1 MITKKYFKITILFII
16 FFLLGSIPI
25 SAKIDIGGEIATSL
39 INIIDNEGNISA
51 YLQESLDLELF
62 LPTLNNTQVKFEI
75 YLFNNPMSGGFDYL
89 IKKLYLKHKFDKLHL
104 TLGRQPI
111 SWSFGSMLN
120 PVDFTLGS
128 MVMDEETGAKYQ
140 DALEAY
146 VPLNWNS
153 SVSLVAAFPE
163 GSQDIKWGLRG
174 RTMLEGYDLTLNYV
188 REPEIDFMG
197 TIIPASQRI
206 GFTVKGDLGPLGV
219 YGALGY
225 YFKDND
231 DGDLAYL
238 IGGDYSYFFEAG
250 NNIYFQLEYLSMKK
264 DNLSSILG
272 PFFAG
277 NVTNNLNENI
287 GLVLGMANYG
297 IDEFSQVNL
306 MAISSL
312 NDGSIIIIPGYSNQ
326 LSNNLSFNLSTAI
339 YFGKEDTLF
348 GSNVSEGAQQRPKGM
363 ISIGLT
369 YSF

>member
-1 MITKKYFKITILFII
+1 VKRYFNITILFII

-25 SAKIDIGGEIATSL
+25 SAKVDIGGEVDASL
-39 INIIDNEGNISA
+39 VVILDDQGNIFA
-51 YLQESLDLELF
+51 YPQESLDLELF
-62 LPTLNNTQVKFEI
+62 LPTHNNTQAKFEI

-89 IKKLYLKHKFDKLHL
+89 IKKLYLKHKFEKLHL

-140 DALEAY
+140 DAIQAY
-146 VPLNWNS
+146 IPLNWNS
-153 SVSLVAAFPE
+153 SVSLFAAFPE
-163 GSQDIKWGLRG
+163 ASQDIKWGLRG
-174 RTMLEGYDLTLNYV
+174 RTMIEGYDLTLNYV

-206 GFTVKGDLGPLGV
+206 GFTAKGDLGPIGV

-225 YFKDND
+225 YFKEND
-231 DGDLAYL
+231 DGDIAYL

-250 NNIYFQLEYLSMKK
+250 NKVYFQLEYLSMKE

-287 GLVLGMANYG
+287 GLILGMANYE
-297 IDEFSQVNL
+297 IDEFSQINL
-306 MAISSL
+306 MAISSI
-312 NDGSIIIIPGYSNQ
+312 NDGSIIIIPGYRNQ
-326 LSNNLSFNLSTAI
+326 LSNNLSFNFSTAI
-339 YFGKEDTLF
+339 YFGKEDSLF
-348 GSNVSEGAQQRPKGM
+348 GSTVSEGAQPKPKGM

>member
-1 MITKKYFKITILFII
+1 VKKYFNIIILFII

-25 SAKIDIGGEIATSL
+25 FAKVDIGGELTASL
-39 INIIDNEGNISA
+39 INIIDNEGNISS

-62 LPTLNNTQVKFEI
+62 LPTLNNTQAKFEI
-75 YLFNNPMSGGFDYL
+75 YLFNNPISGGFDYL

-120 PVDFTLGS
+120 PVDFSLGA
-128 MVMDEETGAKYQ
+128 MVMDEETGAKYL
-140 DALEAY
+140 DAIEAY
-146 VPLNWNS
+146 IPLNWNS

-163 GSQDIKWGLRG
+163 VSQDIKWGLRG
-174 RTMLEGYDLTLNYV
+174 RTMIEGYDLTLNYV

-206 GFTVKGDLGPLGV
+206 GFTAKGDLGPIGV

-225 YFKDND
+225 YFKEND
-231 DGDLAYL
+231 DGDFAYL

-250 NNIYFQLEYLSMKK
+250 NKIYFQLEYLSMKEE
-264 DNLSSILG
+264 NLSSILG

-277 NVTNNLNENI
+277 NITSNLNENI
-287 GLVLGMANYG
+287 GLILGMANYE
-297 IDEFSQVNL
+297 IDEFSQINL
-306 MAISSL
+306 MAISSI
-312 NDGSIIIIPGYSNQ
+312 NDGSIIVIPGYRNQ
-326 LSNNLSFNLSTAI
+326 LSNNLSLNLSTAI

-348 GSNVSEGAQQRPKGM
+348 GSNVSEGAQQKPRGM
-363 ISIGLT
+363 ISISLT

>member
-1 MITKKYFKITILFII
+1 MKKYFNIVTLFLI

-25 SAKIDIGGEIATSL
+25 SAKVDIGGELAASL
-39 INIIDNEGNISA
+39 INIIDNQGNLSV
-51 YLQESLDLELF
+51 YPQESLDLELF
-62 LPTLNNTQVKFEI
+62 LPTLNNTQAKFEI
-75 YLFNNPMSGGFDYL
+75 YLFNNPMSEGFDYL

-120 PVDFTLGS
+120 PVDFTLGAI
-128 MVMDEETGAKYQ
+128 VMDEETGAKYQ
-140 DALEAY
+140 DAIEAY

-153 SVSLVAAFPE
+153 SVSLVAGFPE
-163 GSQDIKWGLRG
+163 ASQDIKWGLRG
-174 RTMLEGYDLTLNYV
+174 RTMIEGYDLTLNYV

-206 GFTVKGDLGPLGV
+206 GFTTKGDLGPLGV

-250 NNIYFQLEYLSMKK
+250 NKIYFQLEYLSIKK

-272 PFFAG
+272 SFFSG

-287 GLVLGMANYG
+287 GLILGMANYE
-297 IDEFSQVNL
+297 IDEFSQINL

-312 NDGSIIIIPGYSNQ
+312 NDGSIIVIPGYRNQ
-326 LSNNLSFNLSTAI
+326 LSNNLSFNLSTGI

>member
-1 MITKKYFKITILFII
+1 LNVKKYFNITILFII
-16 FFLLGSIPI
+16 IFLLVSIPI
-25 SAKIDIGGEIATSL
+25 SAKVDIGGELAASL
-39 INIIDNEGNISA
+39 LNIIDNEGNISA
-51 YLQESLDLELF
+51 YPQASLDLELYIPPF
-62 LPTLNNTQVKFEI
+62 DNNQIKSAV
-75 YLFNNPMSGGFDYL
+75 YLFTNPTTGQLDFMF
-89 IKKLYLKHKFDKLHL
+89 KKLYLKHKFDKLHL
-104 TLGRQPI
+104 TVGRQPI

-140 DALEAY
+140 DAIEAY

-153 SVSLVAAFPE
+153 SISLIAAFPE
-163 GSQDIKWGLRG
+163 TSQDIKWGLRG
-174 RTMLEGYDLTLNYV
+174 RTMIEGYDLTLNYV

-206 GFTVKGDLGPLGV
+206 GFTAKGDLGPIGV

-250 NNIYFQLEYLSMKK
+250 NKIYFQLEYLSMKK
-264 DNLSSILG
+264 ENLSSILG

-277 NVTNNLNENI
+277 NVTNNLDENV
-287 GLVLGMANYG
+287 GLIMGMANYE

-312 NDGSIIIIPGYSNQ
+312 NDGSIIIIPGYRNQ
-326 LSNNLSFNLSTAI
+326 LSNNLSLNLSTAI
-339 YFGKEDTLF
+339 YFGKVDTLF
-348 GSNVSEGAQQRPKGM
+348 GSNVSEGAQQKPKGM

>member
-1 MITKKYFKITILFII
+1 MKKYFSIAILFII
-16 FFLLGSIPI
+16 FFLLGSISI
-25 SAKIDIGGEIATSL
+25 SAKVDIGGELAASL

-51 YLQESLDLELF
+51 YPQESLDLELF
-62 LPTLNNTQVKFEI
+62 LPALNNTQAKFEI

-120 PVDFTLGS
+120 PVDFTLGA

-140 DALEAY
+140 DAIEAY

-153 SVSLVAAFPE
+153 SVSLVAAFP
-163 GSQDIKWGLRG
+163 GDSQDIKWGLRC
-174 RTMLEGYDLTLNYV
+174 RTMIEGYDLTLNYV

-206 GFTVKGDLGPLGV
+206 GFTTKGDLGPLGV

-250 NNIYFQLEYLSMKK
+250 NKIYFQLEYLSIKK

-272 PFFAG
+272 PFFTG

-287 GLVLGMANYG
+287 GLILGMANYE
-297 IDEFSQVNL
+297 IDEFSQINL

-312 NDGSIIIIPGYSNQ
+312 NDGSIIVIPGYRNQ

-348 GSNVSEGAQQRPKGM
+348 GPNVTEGVQQRPKGM
-363 ISIGLT
+363 IRIGLT

>member
-1 MITKKYFKITILFII
+1 MKKYFKIPILFII
-16 FFLLGSIPI
+16 LFLLGSIPI
-25 SAKIDIGGEIATSL
+25 SAKVDIGGELAASL
-39 INIIDNEGNISA
+39 INIIDNQGNISS

-62 LPTLNNTQVKFEI
+62 LPTLNNTQAKFEI

-89 IKKLYLKHKFDKLHL
+89 IKKLYLKHKFNKLHL

-128 MVMDEETGAKYQ
+128 MVMDEETGTKYQ
-140 DALEAY
+140 DAIQAY
-146 VPLNWNS
+146 IPLNWNS

-163 GSQDIKWGLRG
+163 ASQDIKWGLRG
-174 RTMLEGYDLTLNYV
+174 RTMIEGYDLTLNYV
-188 REPEIDFMG
+188 REPEIDFIG
-197 TIIPASQRI
+197 TIITASQRI
-206 GFTVKGDLGPLGV
+206 GFTAKGDLGPIGI

-225 YFKDND
+225 YFKEND

-250 NNIYFQLEYLSMKK
+250 NKVYFQLEYLSMKK
-264 DNLSSILG
+264 ENLSSILG

-277 NVTNNLNENI
+277 NVTNDLSENI
-287 GLVLGMANYG
+287 GLILGMANYE
-297 IDEFSQVNL
+297 IDEFSQINL
-306 MAISSL
+306 MAVSSL
-312 NDGSIIIIPGYSNQ
+312 NDGSIIFIPGYRNQ

-339 YFGKEDTLF
+339 YFGEEDTLF
-348 GSNVSEGAQQRPKGM
+348 GSNVSEGVQQKPKGM
-363 ISIGLT
+363 VSIGLT

>member
-1 MITKKYFKITILFII
+1 MITKKYFNIIILFMI
-16 FFLLGSIPI
+16 FSLLGSIPI
-25 SAKIDIGGEIATSL
+25 FAKVEVGGELATSL
-39 INIIDNEGNISA
+39 INIIDNQGNISA
-51 YLQESLDLELF
+51 YPQASLDLELYIPPF
-62 LPTLNNTQVKFEI
+62 DNNQIKSAV
-75 YLFNNPMSGGFDYL
+75 YLYTNPSTGQLDFMF
-89 IKKLYLKHKFDKLHL
+89 KKLYLKHKFDKLHL

-206 GFTVKGDLGPLGV
+206 GFTAKGDLGPLGV

-287 GLVLGMANYG
+287 GLILGMANYG

-326 LSNNLSFNLSTAI
+326 LSNNLSLNLGTAI

-348 GSNVSEGAQQRPKGM
+348 GSNVSEGAQQKPKGM

>member
-1 MITKKYFKITILFII
+1 MKKYFNIAILFII
-16 FFLLGSIPI
+16 FFLLGSISI
-25 SAKIDIGGEIATSL
+25 SAKVDIGGELAVSL
-39 INIIDNEGNISA
+39 INILDNEGNISA
-51 YLQESLDLELF
+51 YPQESLDLELF
-62 LPTLNNTQVKFEI
+62 LPALNNTQAKFEI
-75 YLFNNPMSGGFDYL
+75 YLYNNPMSGGFDYL
-89 IKKLYLKHKFDKLHL
+89 IKKLYLKHKFEKLHL

-140 DALEAY
+140 DAVEAY

-174 RTMLEGYDLTLNYV
+174 RTMIEGYDLTLNYI

-197 TIIPASQRI
+197 TIIPTSKRI
-206 GFTVKGDLGPLGV
+206 GFTAKGNLGPIGV

-225 YFKDND
+225 YFKDNAG
-231 DGDLAYL
+231 DGDFAYL

-250 NNIYFQLEYLSMKK
+250 NKIYFQLEYLSMKK
-264 DNLSSILG
+264 ENLSSILG
-272 PFFAG
+272 PLFAG
-277 NVTNNLNENI
+277 NVTNDLSENI
-287 GLVLGMANYG
+287 GLILGMTNYE
-297 IDEFSQVNL
+297 IDEFSQINL
-306 MAISSL
+306 MAISSI
-312 NDGSIIIIPGYSNQ
+312 NDGSIIIIPGYRNQ
-326 LSNNLSFNLSTAI
+326 LSNNLSLNLSAAI
-339 YFGKEDTLF
+339 YFGKEDSLF
-348 GSNVSEGAQQRPKGM
+348 GSTVSEGAQPKPKGM

>member
-1 MITKKYFKITILFII
+1 MKRYFNITILFII
-16 FFLLGSIPI
+16 IFLLGSISI
-25 SAKIDIGGEIATSL
+25 SAKVDIGGELAASL
-39 INIIDNEGNISA
+39 INIIDNEGNISS

-62 LPTLNNTQVKFEI
+62 LPTLNNTQAKFEI

-89 IKKLYLKHKFDKLHL
+89 IKKLYLKHKFEKLHL

-120 PVDFTLGS
+120 PVDFTPGA
-128 MVMDEETGAKYQ
+128 MVMDEETGSKYQ
-140 DALEAY
+140 TAVEAY
-146 VPLNWNS
+146 IPLNWNS

-163 GSQDIKWGLRG
+163 ASQNIKWGLRG
-174 RTMLEGYDLTLNYV
+174 RTMIEGYDLTLNYV

-206 GFTVKGDLGPLGV
+206 GFTAKGDLGPIGV
-219 YGALGY
+219 YGAMGY

-231 DGDLAYL
+231 DVDFAYL

-250 NNIYFQLEYLSMKK
+250 NKIYFQLEYLSMKK
-264 DNLSSILG
+264 DSLSSILG

-277 NVTNNLNENI
+277 NVTNDLNENI
-287 GLVLGMANYG
+287 GLILGMANYE
-297 IDEFSQVNL
+297 IDEFSQINL
-306 MAISSL
+306 MAISSI
-312 NDGSIIIIPGYSNQ
+312 NDGSIIIIPGYRNQ
-326 LSNNLSFNLSTAI
+326 LSNNLSLDLSTAI

-348 GSNVSEGAQQRPKGM
+348 GSTVSEGAQQKPKGM

>member
-1 MITKKYFKITILFII
+1 MKKYFNITILFII
-16 FFLLGSIPI
+16 LFLLGSIPI
-25 SAKIDIGGEIATSL
+25 FAKVDIGGEFAASL
-39 INIIDNEGNISA
+39 ISIIDNEGNISA
-51 YLQESLDLELF
+51 YPQESLDLELF
-62 LPTLNNTQVKFEI
+62 LPALNNTQAKFEI

-120 PVDFTLGS
+120 PVDFTLGA

-140 DALEAY
+140 DAIEAY

-153 SVSLVAAFPE
+153 SVSLVAAFP
-163 GSQDIKWGLRG
+163 GDSQDIKWGLRG
-174 RTMLEGYDLTLNYV
+174 RTMIEGYDLTLNYV

-206 GFTVKGDLGPLGV
+206 GFTTKGDLGPLGV

-231 DGDLAYL
+231 EGDLAYL

-250 NNIYFQLEYLSMKK
+250 NKIYFQLEYLSIKK

-272 PFFAG
+272 PFFTG

-287 GLVLGMANYG
+287 GLILGMANYE
-297 IDEFSQVNL
+297 IDEFSQINL

-312 NDGSIIIIPGYSNQ
+312 NDGSIIVIPGYRNQ

-348 GSNVSEGAQQRPKGM
+348 GPNVTEGVQQRPKGM
-363 ISIGLT
+363 IRIGLT

>member
-1 MITKKYFKITILFII
+1 MKKFFNIIILFII

-25 SAKIDIGGEIATSL
+25 SAKIDIGGELASSL

-51 YLQESLDLELF
+51 YPQASLDLELYIPPF
-62 LPTLNNTQVKFEI
+62 DNNQIKSAVYLYANPTTGQLDFM
-75 YLFNNPMSGGFDYL
+75 F
-89 IKKLYLKHKFDKLHL
+89 KKLYLKHKFEKLHL

-140 DALEAY
+140 DAIQAY
-146 VPLNWNS
+146 IPLNWNS

-163 GSQDIKWGLRG
+163 ASQDIKWGLRG
-174 RTMLEGYDLTLNYV
+174 RTMIEGYDLTLNYV

-206 GFTVKGDLGPLGV
+206 GFTAKGDLGPIGV

-231 DGDLAYL
+231 GDGDLAYL
-238 IGGDYSYFFEAG
+238 LGGDYSYFFEAG
-250 NNIYFQLEYLSMKK
+250 NKVYFQLEYLSMKK
-264 DNLSSILG
+264 DNLASILG

-277 NVTNNLNENI
+277 NTTNDLNENI
-287 GLVLGMANYG
+287 GLILGMVNYE

-312 NDGSIIIIPGYSNQ
+312 NDGSIIIIPGYRNQ
-326 LSNNLSFNLSTAI
+326 LSNNLSLILSTAI

-348 GSNVSEGAQQRPKGM
+348 SSDVSEGAQPKPKGM

>member
-1 MITKKYFKITILFII
+1 MILKKYLHIIILFII

-25 SAKIDIGGEIATSL
+25 SAKVDIGGELAASL
-39 INIIDNEGNISA
+39 INIIDNEGNIFA
-51 YLQESLDLELF
+51 YPQASLDLELYIPPF
-62 LPTLNNTQVKFEI
+62 DNNQIKSAVYLYTNPTTGQLDFM
-75 YLFNNPMSGGFDYL
+75 F
-89 IKKLYLKHKFDKLHL
+89 KKLYLKHKFDKLHL
-104 TLGRQPI
+104 TVGRQPI

-120 PVDFTLGS
+120 PVDFTLGAI
-128 MVMDEETGAKYQ
+128 VMEEETGAKYQ
-140 DALEAY
+140 DAIEGYL
-146 VPLNWNS
+146 PLNWNT
-153 SVSLVAAFPE
+153 SVSVTAALPE
-163 GSQDIKWGLRG
+163 NSQGIKWGLRG
-174 RTMLEGYDLTLNYV
+174 RTVIEGYDLTLNHV
-188 REPEIDFMG
+188 QEPEMEIMG
-197 TIIPASQRI
+197 AIIPASQRI
-206 GFTVKGDLGPLGV
+206 GFTGKGDLGPFGI

-231 DGDLAYL
+231 NGDLAYL

-250 NNIYFQLEYLSMKK
+250 NKIYFQLEYLSIKK

-287 GLVLGMANYG
+287 GLILGMVNYE
-297 IDEFSQVNL
+297 IDEFSQINL

-312 NDGSIIIIPGYSNQ
+312 NDGSIIIMPGYRNQ
-326 LSNNLSFNLSTAI
+326 LSNDLSFNLSTGI

-348 GSNVSEGAQQRPKGM
+348 GSNVSEGAQQKPKVM

>member
-1 MITKKYFKITILFII
+1 LIVKKYFNIIILFII
-16 FFLLGSIPI
+16 IFLLGSIPI
-25 SAKIDIGGEIATSL
+25 SAKVDIGGELSASL

-51 YLQESLDLELF
+51 YPQASLDLELYIPPF
-62 LPTLNNTQVKFEI
+62 DNNQIKSAVYLYPNPTTGQL
-75 YLFNNPMSGGFDYL
+75 GFMF
-89 IKKLYLKHKFDKLHL
+89 KKLYLKHKFDKLHL

-120 PVDFTLGS
+120 PVDFTLGA

-140 DALEAY
+140 DAIQAY
-146 VPLNWNS
+146 IPLNWNS

-163 GSQDIKWGLRG
+163 ASQDIKWGLRG
-174 RTMLEGYDLTLNYV
+174 RTMIEGYDLTLNYV

-197 TIIPASQRI
+197 TIIPPSQRI
-206 GFTVKGDLGPLGV
+206 GFTTKGDLGPLGV

-231 DGDLAYL
+231 NGNLAYL

-250 NNIYFQLEYLSMKK
+250 NKIYFQLEYLSMKK
-264 DNLSSILG
+264 ENLSSILG

-287 GLVLGMANYG
+287 GLILGMANYE
-297 IDEFSQVNL
+297 IDEFSQINL
-306 MAISSL
+306 MAISNL
-312 NDGSIIIIPGYSNQ
+312 NDGSIIVIPGYRNQ
-326 LSNNLSFNLSTAI
+326 LSNNLSFNLSTGI

-348 GSNVSEGAQQRPKGM
+348 GSNVSEGAQQKPKGM
-363 ISIGLT
+363 IEISLT

>member
-1 MITKKYFKITILFII
+1 MKKYFNIIILFII

-25 SAKIDIGGEIATSL
+25 SAEVDIGGEVDASL
-39 INIIDNEGNISA
+39 ISIIDNEGKISA
-51 YLQESLDLELF
+51 YPQESLDLELF
-62 LPTLNNTQVKFEI
+62 LPTFNNTQAKFEI
-75 YLFNNPMSGGFDYL
+75 YLFNNSMTGGFDYL
-89 IKKLYLKHKFDKLHL
+89 VKKLYLKHKFEKLHL
-104 TLGRQPI
+104 TLGRQPV

-140 DALEAY
+140 DAIEAY
-146 VPLNWNS
+146 IPLNWNS
-153 SVSLVAAFPE
+153 SVLLVAAFPE

-174 RTMLEGYDLTLNYV
+174 RTMIEGYDLTLNYV

-206 GFTVKGDLGPLGV
+206 GFTAKGDLGPIGV

-231 DGDLAYL
+231 AGDLAYL

-250 NNIYFQLEYLSMKK
+250 NKIYFQLEYLSMKE

-287 GLVLGMANYG
+287 GLILGMANYE
-297 IDEFSQVNL
+297 IDEFSQINL
-306 MAISSL
+306 MAISSI
-312 NDGSIIIIPGYSNQ
+312 NDGSIIIIPGYRNQ

-339 YFGKEDTLF
+339 YFGKENSLF
-348 GSNVSEGAQQRPKGM
+348 GSNVSEGAQPKPKGM

>member
-1 MITKKYFKITILFII
+1 MKKYFKIPILFII
-16 FFLLGSIPI
+16 LFLLGSISI
-25 SAKIDIGGEIATSL
+25 SAKVDIGGELAASL
-39 INIIDNEGNISA
+39 INIIDNEGNISS

-62 LPTLNNTQVKFEI
+62 LPTINNTQAKFEI

-89 IKKLYLKHKFDKLHL
+89 IKKLYLKHKFEKLHL

-120 PVDFTLGS
+120 PVDFTLGA
-128 MVMDEETGAKYQ
+128 MAMDEETGAKYQ
-140 DALEAY
+140 DAIEAY
-146 VPLNWNS
+146 IPLNWNS

-163 GSQDIKWGLRG
+163 ASQDIKWGLRG
-174 RTMLEGYDLTLNYV
+174 RTMIEGYDLTLNYV

-206 GFTVKGDLGPLGV
+206 GFTTKGDLGPLGV

-250 NNIYFQLEYLSMKK
+250 NKIYFQLEYLSMKK
-264 DNLSSILG
+264 ANLSSILS

-287 GLVLGMANYG
+287 GLILGMANYG

-306 MAISSL
+306 MVISSL
-312 NDGSIIIIPGYSNQ
+312 NDGSIIIIPGYRNQ
-326 LSNNLSFNLSTAI
+326 LSNNLSLNLGTAI

-348 GSNVSEGAQQRPKGM
+348 GSNVSGGAQQKPKGM

>member
-1 MITKKYFKITILFII
+1 MKKYFSIAILFVIL
-16 FFLLGSIPI
+16 FFLGSISI
-25 SAKIDIGGEIATSL
+25 SAKVDIGGELAASL

-51 YLQESLDLELF
+51 YPQESLDLELF
-62 LPTLNNTQVKFEI
+62 LPALNNTQAKFEI

-104 TLGRQPI
+104 TLGRQPL

-120 PVDFTLGS
+120 PLDFTLGA

-140 DALEAY
+140 DAVEVY

-163 GSQDIKWGLRG
+163 ASQDIKWGLRG
-174 RTMLEGYDLTLNYV
+174 RTMIEGYDLTLNYV
-188 REPEIDFMG
+188 REAEIESMG

-206 GFTVKGDLGPLGV
+206 GFTAKGDLGPIGV

-231 DGDLAYL
+231 DGDLIYL

-250 NNIYFQLEYLSMKK
+250 NKIYFQLEYLSIKK
-264 DNLSSILG
+264 DNLSSVLG

-277 NVTNNLNENI
+277 NAANNLKENI
-287 GLVLGMANYG
+287 GLILGMVNYE

-312 NDGSIIIIPGYSNQ
+312 NDGSIIIMPGYRNQ
-326 LSNNLSFNLSTAI
+326 LNNNLSLNLSTAI

-348 GSNVSEGAQQRPKGM
+348 GPNVSEGTQQGPKGM

>member
-1 MITKKYFKITILFII
+1 MKKFFKIIILSII
-16 FFLLGSIPI
+16 IFLLGSISI
-25 SAKIDIGGEIATSL
+25 SAKVDIGGELAASL
-39 INIIDNEGNISA
+39 ISIIDNEGNISA
-51 YLQESLDLELF
+51 YLQESLDLELYIPPF
-62 LPTLNNTQVKFEI
+62 DNNQIKSAVYLYANPTTGQLDFM
-75 YLFNNPMSGGFDYL
+75 F
-89 IKKLYLKHKFDKLHL
+89 KKLYLKHKFEKLHL

-128 MVMDEETGAKYQ
+128 MVIDEETGAKYQ
-140 DALEAY
+140 DAIQAY
-146 VPLNWNS
+146 IPLNWNS

-163 GSQDIKWGLRG
+163 ASQDIKWGLRG
-174 RTMLEGYDLTLNYV
+174 RTMIEGYDLTLNYV

-206 GFTVKGDLGPLGV
+206 GFTAKGDLGPIGV

-231 DGDLAYL
+231 GDGNLAYL
-238 IGGDYSYFFEAG
+238 LGGDYSYFFEAG
-250 NNIYFQLEYLSMKK
+250 NKVYFQLEYLSMKK

-277 NVTNNLNENI
+277 NTTNDLNENI
-287 GLVLGMANYG
+287 GLILGMANYE

-306 MAISSL
+306 MAISNL
-312 NDGSIIIIPGYSNQ
+312 NDGSIIIIPGYRNQ
-326 LSNNLSFNLSTAI
+326 LSNNLSLNLSTAI
-339 YFGKEDTLF
+339 YFGKKDTLF
-348 GSNVSEGAQQRPKGM
+348 GSNVSEGAQQKPKGM

>member
-1 MITKKYFKITILFII
+1 MKKYFSIAILFII
-16 FFLLGSIPI
+16 FFLLGSISI
-25 SAKIDIGGEIATSL
+25 SAKVDIGGELAASL

-51 YLQESLDLELF
+51 YPQESLDLELF
-62 LPTLNNTQVKFEI
+62 LPALNNTQAKFEI

-120 PVDFTLGS
+120 PVDFTLGA

-140 DALEAY
+140 DAIEAY
-146 VPLNWNS
+146 IPLNWNS
-153 SVSLVAAFPE
+153 SVSLVAAFP
-163 GSQDIKWGLRG
+163 GDSQDIKWGLRG
-174 RTMLEGYDLTLNYV
+174 RTMIEGYDLTLNYV

-206 GFTVKGDLGPLGV
+206 GFTTKGDLGPLGV

-250 NNIYFQLEYLSMKK
+250 NKIYFQLEYLSIKK

-272 PFFAG
+272 PFFTG

-287 GLVLGMANYG
+287 GLILGMANYE
-297 IDEFSQVNL
+297 IDEFSQINL

-312 NDGSIIIIPGYSNQ
+312 NDGSIIVIPGYRNQ

-348 GSNVSEGAQQRPKGM
+348 GPNVTEGVQQRPKGM
-363 ISIGLT
+363 IRIGLT